1 MKKNDIQKNIYTIL
15 IIIMLFIPLV
25 KFISYALY
33 LSGIIKDS
41 FSFNQ
46 VYVLWIFIPILIAN
60 YVYGIIAKKI
70 RINYIDIII
79 YLLSILAII
88 STIFALDI
96 TKSIV
101 GEVKR
106 NEGLLTIICYYLLFL
121 NSKYLNNEKWQKKLI
136 GLFMIIGLFQV
147 GYSVLQVYTNFSF
160 IRHFRI
166 PYMGMGLC
174 ANPNFFGSYMVMLS
188 LLSTC
193 LYIFNKQ
200 KKFLFLSVIYFIGLC
215 IANSTAPLLAFI
227 ITFVFIN
234 ILHFK
239 KRILKSSLII
249 FVLLTITFFTLDAS
263 NRYTQTEVLNNTV
276 QPKYIVSEEI
286 SEVITKQSKIGSDR
300 FAIWSNSLP
309 ILKKYWITGAGLDN
323 FYNAYILFSN
333 SKVDKAHN
341 VYLQIAVTNGI
352 PALILYLIIN
362 AILFIKGFKFKQTLE
377 ISLYACFVGYCVQ
390 AFVNISVI
398 DVAPYFYIILGLL
411 YSFKNNSF
419 TLNKNANQVDNL
431 KSSNFS

>member
-1 MKKNDIQKNIYTIL
+1 MKRNDIQKNIYYIL
-15 IIIMLFIPLV
+15 IMIMILIPVV
-25 KFISYALY
+25 KFISYVLN
-33 LSGIIKDS
+33 LSGIIEDS

-46 VYVLWIFIPILIAN
+46 VYVLWIFIPILIIN
-60 YVYGIIAKKI
+60 YTYGIITKKI
-70 RINYIDIII
+70 KINYLDIII
-79 YLLSILAII
+79 YSLSILAII

-96 TKSIV
+96 SKSIL
-101 GEVKR
+101 GEVRR

-121 NSKYLNNEKWQKKLI
+121 NSKYLKNETWQKKI
-136 GLFMIIGLFQV
+136 IQVFMIIGIFQV

-160 IRHFRI
+160 IKHFRI

-188 LLSTC
+188 LLSTS
-193 LYIFNKQ
+193 LYIFSR
-200 KKFLFLSVIYFIGLC
+200 KKRFLILSVIYFIGLC

-227 ITFVFIN
+227 LTFVFIN
-234 ILHFK
+234 FLYFK
-239 KRILKSSLII
+239 KKILKYSLTIL
-249 FVLLTITFFTLDAS
+249 VLFTITFFTLDAS
-263 NRYTQTEVLNNTV
+263 NKYTQTEVLNNPV
-276 QPKYIVSEEI
+276 QSKYIVSEEI

-300 FAIWSNSLP
+300 FVIWSNSLP
-309 ILKKYWITGAGLDN
+309 ILKKYWLTGTGLDN
-323 FYNAYILFSN
+323 FYNAYIVISN

-362 AILFIKGFKFKQTLE
+362 AIIFIKGFKFNKTLE
-377 ISLYACFVGYCVQ
+377 ISLYACFIGYCIQ

-411 YSFKNNSF
+411 YSFINNS
-419 TLNKNANQVDNL
+419 LEINKNID
-431 KSSNFS
+431 